1 MSGVDTV
8 LPRGDRLERD
18 ERGHG
23 LIRGS
28 CGTDREKVSE
38 AIPKAIANP
47 TKRAGEGVQVGES
60 STHRRLPRRVE
71 KASQNRLRRDPHYS
85 ENHLFCKG
93 FACVFVS
100 KHAVSK

>member
-8 LPRGDRLERD
+8 LPRGVRLERD

-28 CGTDREKVSE
+28 CGTDQEGVPE
-38 AIPKAIANP
+38 TITDP

-60 STHRRLPRRVE
+60 STHSATPETGRKGAE
-71 KASQNRLRRDPHYS
+71 EGLRRDPHHS
-85 ENHLFCKG
+85 ETPLFCKG
-93 FACVFVS
+93 FVPVLYVEQVRLLARF
-100 KHAVSK
+100 